1 MSIEAIQNRRS
12 IRKYKSTDIP
22 RDLIYKIIEAGR
34 LAPSGKNK
42 QPWKFI
48 VYGGE
53 KKNELLAQMEAGIER
68 EMRGKSLLPNS
79 GFGLADAKNTLRI
92 MKEAPIIIIVLN
104 IDGKSPFDHIT
115 VDERF
120 TEIVD
125 TLSIGAAIE
134 NMLLQAEDLGIG
146 TLWIAN
152 TCFAYPELA
161 AHIGTTAQLIG
172 AVALGYADEIPQ
184 PRPRKALE
192 DIVEYRF

>member
-1 MSIEAIQNRRS
+1 MIIEEIVNRRS
-12 IRKYKSTDIP
+12 IRKYKSTDISME
-22 RDLIYKIIEAGR
+22 LINKIIEAGR

-48 VYGGE
+48 VYGGK
-53 KKNELLAQMEAGIER
+53 KKNELLAQMEVGIER
-68 EMRGKSLLPNS
+68 EIGGKSLLPES

-104 IDGKSPFDHIT
+104 IDGKSPFDNIT

-134 NMLLQAEDLGIG
+134 NVLLQAEDLGIG

-152 TCFAYPELA
+152 TCFAYPELV

-172 AVALGYADEIPQ
+172 AIALGYSDEKPQ
-184 PRPRKALE
+184 QRPRKAME
-192 DIVEYRF
+192 DIIEYRF